1 MTLGTAMSMQT
12 MGMAVPAG
20 AQASKEHGAELYK
33 ARCRVC
39 HGPEL
44 KGVAGIF
51 PSLIGV
57 TERVSDADIKKQIR
71 NGKGRML
78 AFPDLSEEDLDSLVL
93 FLKTQTANPATKSSL
108 QGESK

>member
-1 MTLGTAMSMQT
+1 MSMQAA
-12 MGMAVPAG
+12 GMAVASDP
-20 AQASKEHGAELYK
+20 QASSEHGAELYQ

-44 KGVAGIF
+44 KGIAGIF

-57 TERVSDADIKKQIR
+57 TGRVSDADIKKQIR

-78 AFPDLSEEDLDSLVL
+78 AFPDLSEEDLNSLVL
-93 FLKTQTANPATKSSL
+93 FLKTQAANPATKPST
-108 QGESK
+108 QGDSK